1 LSLIKNWQSRTYII
15 TNRATKQLIITI
27 KEMLRISSRQIPSSK
42 WENIEQIPK
51 DEIGEVQKAGSEQD
65 GCSRPQ
71 KGSKCW

>member
-1 LSLIKNWQSRTYII
+1 
-15 TNRATKQLIITI
+15 
-27 KEMLRISSRQIPSSK
+27 MLRISSRQIPFSK